1 MIQMSFYKII
11 PTILI
16 LIIPLFVSA
25 TGTDSLLRLL
35 PGASDERKI
44 ELYNE
49 IALSCRGSS
58 FAMVKAYS
66 LKSYQLAQTL
76 NLPDKM
82 IAAMTNL
89 AIANV
94 FTGNIDSAR
103 TMFIEIYEI
112 ADSINDPELKNQALM
127 NLGNFY
133 YNTDQY
139 TLALEYFRLVY
150 PEYVKVNDTM
160 AIARVD
166 QNTGNIH
173 YHLKE
178 YSKAL
183 NSFRQARELFF
194 RGGNRDEADKLLNNI
209 GLTFLQLKM
218 YDSARIYMEKGLLFA
233 RSANDRLEEMY
244 LLNNTGLLLSETGK
258 YPDAIQR
265 FQEALKISQEISYP
279 QQEANYLINL
289 ASVYLKNQQP
299 AEALNSLKK
308 AESIVERVENPGI
321 KRDMHENYF
330 KYYLEKRDYQAAL
343 THYQSFREIQDTIF
357 SRENLNKIA
366 ELNIRFE
373 TAKKETENIRLKASL
388 EINETKKRRL
398 VFILFTLSLL
408 LISTFIAF
416 LFIGK
421 YLRQKR
427 TIAEHE
433 TVLLTERLEHSQQ
446 ELASKA
452 LRLASQNEIR
462 LKVID
467 AIRSVSGNPGD
478 NSTDQLSTLIKN
490 LENQTDYSAWQE
502 FETRFEQVHETFF
515 SRLNTLF
522 PDLTAND
529 RRICAFLKLNM
540 STKDIALLTHRS
552 PRSIESARYRLKKK
566 FGLSPEED
574 ILNFLQSI

>member
-1 MIQMSFYKII
+1 MSFFRII
-11 PTILI
+11 QTILI

-35 PGASDERKI
+35 PGASDEKKI
-44 ELYNE
+44 ELYHE
-49 IALSCRGSS
+49 IALSYRGGSY
-58 FAMVKAYS
+58 AMVKAYS

-103 TMFIEIYEI
+103 SMFIEIYEI

-139 TLALEYFRLVY
+139 TLALEYFRMVY
-150 PEYVKVNDTM
+150 PEYMKVQDTM
-160 AIARVD
+160 AIARLD

-194 RGGNRDEADKLLNNI
+194 RGGNRDEADKLVNNI
-209 GLTFLQLKM
+209 GLTFLELKM
-218 YDSARIYMEKGLLFA
+218 YDSARIYLEKGLMFA
-233 RSANDRLEEMY
+233 RSVNDRLEEMY

-299 AEALNSLKK
+299 AEAFISLKK

-321 KRDMHENYF
+321 KRDLHENYY

-398 VFILFTLSLL
+398 IIILFTLSLL

-427 TIAEHE
+427 IIAEHE

-467 AIRSVSGNPGD
+467 SIRSVTENPGD
-478 NSTDQLSTLIKN
+478 NSKDQLSALIKN
-490 LENQTDYSAWQE
+490 LENQTDQSAWQE

-566 FGLSPEED
+566 FGLAPEED